1 MSSLEAANS
10 AASGEAGQQ
19 AYDPSLLKILSAPS
33 RPAPAPTTPGMRK
46 VVVPDLSLRSATPSA
61 AEGQAGNYEITLD
74 ISQQVLNLDV
84 PVDKGSYYS
93 EGSLE
98 APLYLDPS

>member
-1 MSSLEAANS
+1 
-10 AASGEAGQQ
+10 
-19 AYDPSLLKILSAPS
+19 
-33 RPAPAPTTPGMRK
+33 
-46 VVVPDLSLRSATPSA
+46 
-61 AEGQAGNYEITLD
+61 
-74 ISQQVLNLDV
+74 VLNLDV